1 MTGNLLF
8 LFYFSF
14 VFLENLNLD
23 ATLSSHFPVMIIL
36 VTGTHQ
42 YFIHNTLGGSNESPL
57 PRIYRLLRMQEPFLF
72 CDFTPDLPHFTK
84 KSLEKPPPAGSDLL
98 LYCIFHFLHFPFCP
112 LLICMIV
119 NSHGHCYV
127 AVPHNRLKDLRVH
140 TGFCHS
146 CASGMS

>member
-1 MTGNLLF
+1 M
-8 LFYFSF
+8 FYFSF

-42 YFIHNTLGGSNESPL
+42 YFIHNTLGGLKNPPL
-57 PRIYRLLRMQEPFLF
+57 PRKYKVFTEVRAFSF
-72 CDFTPDLPHFTK
+72 CDFTPDLPHFTE

-98 LYCIFHFLHFPFCP
+98 LYCIFHFLHFPFYP